1 MRLNKIGIIFR
12 KEALDTLRDRRTL
25 FTMIIIPLLLYPG
38 LMLFINSLA
47 ASQQV
52 KMEQKTIRIVMVNI
66 PNDSSL
72 SKMLRAEK
80 RIEIVTSAQAGRDVR
95 EGRVDF
101 VLQGPQDFENL
112 IRGRKTAKIQL
123 FYDRS
128 NDDAMTNLDR
138 IKMMVDRY
146 EKELLTERLQE
157 KQLSNDF
164 IEPVTV
170 EEVNVATKRKM
181 GGFVISRFLP
191 MLMVFMVL
199 VGALY
204 PSIDMTAG
212 EKERG
217 TLETILTSPATKGE
231 IVLGKFLTVSLIAMT
246 TGLLNLGSM
255 MATFTYGIF
264 SGMSEA
270 IQIKIPIGYVL
281 VMFLCMIPLAV
292 FFSGVMMA
300 IASFARSFKEA
311 QTFVS
316 PFYLIEPCLP

>member
-1 MRLNKIGIIFR
+1 
-12 KEALDTLRDRRTL
+12 
-25 FTMIIIPLLLYPG
+25 
-38 LMLFINSLA
+38 
-47 ASQQV
+47 
-52 KMEQKTIRIVMVNI
+52 
-66 PNDSSL
+66 
-72 SKMLRAEK
+72 
-80 RIEIVTSAQAGRDVR
+80 
-95 EGRVDF
+95 
-101 VLQGPQDFENL
+101 
-112 IRGRKTAKIQL
+112 
-123 FYDRS
+123 
-128 NDDAMTNLDR
+128 
-138 IKMMVDRY
+138 
-146 EKELLTERLQE
+146 
-157 KQLSNDF
+157 
-164 IEPVTV
+164 
-170 EEVNVATKRKM
+170 M